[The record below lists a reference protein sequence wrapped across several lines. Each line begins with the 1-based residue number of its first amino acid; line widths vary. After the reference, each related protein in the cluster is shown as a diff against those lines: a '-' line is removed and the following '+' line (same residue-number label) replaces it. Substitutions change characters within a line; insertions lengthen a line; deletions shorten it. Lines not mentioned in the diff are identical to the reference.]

1 MRSPFSHLGITSDTS
16 FLLTLTTCLFC
27 IGLASCIPGLFGGR
41 AERARE
47 ARVDHSMEA
56 LTERLEPDRGTGG
69 QGSPPSLKMTSR
81 PDGEQIIRQDDVRLK
96 NGGTSMGA
104 QLRMLR
110 QDTEDRLAGVL
121 TPKQLEEYRKL
132 RDHGDARG
140 TGPSA
145 PRTGPASVKRPV
157 CLHPFS

>member
-1 MRSPFSHLGITSDTS
+1 MRFSHAESLQSPRHNLGYKL
-16 FLLTLTTCLFC
+16 LLTLTTCLFC

-56 LTERLEPDRGTGG
+56 LTERLELTEE
-69 QGSPPSLKMTSR
+69 QAAKVR
-81 PDGEQIIRQDDVRLK
+81 PIIENDQQAREQIIRQDDVRLK

-132 RDHGDARG
+132 RDHGDAPAPGPPPRG
-140 TGPSA
+140 PGQPQ
-145 PRTGPASVKRPV
+145 
-157 CLHPFS
+157 